1 MKRKS
6 NDIACGRG
14 DGSHVCALA
23 TARVCGQCLLCIAT
37 SDSND
42 IHVRDAV
49 TAKTY
54 GTPLTGLSSPA
65 KHLQVLAVL
74 KSLQPFCKPVIDSTR
89 NAGINNDCVYRVG

>member
-1 MKRKS
+1 MKRKV
-6 NDIACGRG
+6 NDIACGHG

-42 IHVRDAV
+42 IHVRDAI

-65 KHLQVLAVL
+65 KHLQVLTTFSSH
-74 KSLQPFCKPVIDSTR
+74 SL
-89 NAGINNDCVYRVG
+89 